1 MHCSTP
7 LNILALFTLL
17 AVCAVSPGR
26 IAATPEPV
34 VVQEHAD
41 SAAALIGYLDD
52 CIQQRFLDVDQGF
65 GYRRIVRPGD
75 TPHRFKPENAKE
87 LAVEGHLRRHKLDV
101 VLYLAGRGIIAPDLN
116 SKEVDAIA
124 DKLIKGPVRITAT
137 DKQRIQLPSNK
148 QLFNHGQEAMRVFER
163 SDNYEFNLGQWK
175 FIARPVRASDQ
186 SCLKCHQ
193 HAGISYLT
201 TADRPQ
207 APTSLQV
214 GDPLGVLVYGY
225 KNSDQ

>member
-7 LNILALFTLL
+7 LNILTLFTLL

-26 IAATPEPV
+26 FASIPEPV
-34 VVQEHAD
+34 LVQEHAD

-52 CIQQRFLDVDQGF
+52 CIQQRFLDVEQGF
-65 GYRRIVRPGD
+65 GYRRIIRAGD

-87 LAVEGHLRRHKLDV
+87 LAAEDHLNRHKLDV
-101 VLYLAGRGIIAPDLN
+101 VLYLAGRGIIALDLS
-116 SKEVDAIA
+116 SKEIASIA
-124 DKLIKGPVRITAT
+124 DKLIKGPVHITPT
-137 DKQRIQLPSNK
+137 DKQPIQLPSSK
-148 QLFNHGQEAMRVFER
+148 QLLDHGQKAMRVFER

-175 FIARPVRASDQ
+175 FIARPVRASDK

-193 HAGISYLT
+193 HSGTSYM
-201 TADRPQ
+201 AWPDRSQEPS
-207 APTSLQV
+207 SLQI